1 MVKANIESLSLVA
14 TTVCLGL
21 VTLASAQDVDLSY
34 FPGAQ
39 TTAGVLAASTDGLSR
54 YLAPDGPIQP
64 GITMIGGLPMRG
76 VELANNG
83 ITSISSGLQSG
94 AKSMARA
101 AGQSDASMPG
111 MQALGSVMPAQMGQ
125 LGNMMQSAIR
135 SKNNFI
141 RGQAESGI
149 QAGNRLGQMMR
160 NGLSVRRSASPATVA
175 ASATAADEL
184 DNSDLSADST
194 MMMGS
199 MGDAM
204 MKGKSKLEDHL
215 KQSMSGHMSRMQ
227 SMHGMGG
234 QMRDQAQQI
243 GQTMTEGLTGA
254 MEHLHR
260 TGEKIVG
267 QLQSGHQ
274 KNTQAM
280 SGIFDSMQDS
290 IGKLGKNM
298 GGNMGDMFGQV
309 QSAAQ
314 QVHEHL
320 QKAASGPLNALQSL
334 GSSFGS
340 MMHSGKGGSSSGGR
354 Y

>member
-1 MVKANIESLSLVA
+1 MVQLNLSHLSLVA
-14 TTVCLGL
+14 TTLCVGL
-21 VTLASAQDVDLSY
+21 VTIASAQNNGVDLSY

-39 TTAGVLAASTDGLSR
+39 TAAGVLAASTDGLSR

-83 ITSISSGLQSG
+83 ITGISSSLRSG
-94 AKSMARA
+94 AQSMARA
-101 AGQSDASMPG
+101 AGQSDTSMPG
-111 MQALGSVMPAQMGQ
+111 MQALASAMPAQVAQ

-149 QAGNRLGQMMR
+149 QAGTRLSQMMQ
-160 NGLSVRRSASPATVA
+160 NGLRTKRSA
-175 ASATAADEL
+175 DG
-184 DNSDLSADST
+184 DLAADST

-199 MGDAM
+199 MGEAM
-204 MKGKSKLEDHL
+204 MKGKSKLEKQL

-234 QMRDQAQQI
+234 QMRNQAQQI

-260 TGEKIVG
+260 TAKR
-267 QLQSGHQ
+267 LLAKS
-274 KNTQAM
+274 
-280 SGIFDSMQDS
+280 
-290 IGKLGKNM
+290 
-298 GGNMGDMFGQV
+298 
-309 QSAAQ
+309 
-314 QVHEHL
+314 
-320 QKAASGPLNALQSL
+320 KAATRRTHKQCPV
-334 GSSFGS
+334 SSAQCKIAS
-340 MMHSGKGGSSSGGR
+340 VTWARTWAEIWATCSVMSRAQRNRCTSIYR
-354 Y
+354 RQLADR